1 MFVLFH
7 AFMYIDLSLSF
18 FICGKNV
25 LREFAILIMGDQ
37 KSRKVNKYQNIFAIL
52 KTATVYFPC
61 LKKEPHPKVIIAS
74 CATYQLWLKVTIKIL
89 PTIFFLSSA
98 WYRTWWWLRGFFFTR
113 RRKTYLFWRPIEFWR
128 NSNKDAYSD
137 PHLNNP
143 FLLVTYAIF
152 GISRL
157 ILSNDKLSSLVY
169 KNVLFRFGVLYSST
183 IVPFGYWQKNS
194 T

>member
-1 MFVLFH
+1 MWKVFSSKQSFLVYFSPISNRLILHFH
-7 AFMYIDLSLSF
+7 
-18 FICGKNV
+18 GKNHTFWKRFFTYSC
-25 LREFAILIMGDQ
+25 LFSA
-37 KSRKVNKYQNIFAIL
+37 
-52 KTATVYFPC
+52 

-89 PTIFFLSSA
+89 PTIFFSSA

>member
-1 MFVLFH
+1 MYLEFRQFHGKIVKKSFFAGSFPNFNHSIQHFHGKSYFLFTRAN
-7 AFMYIDLSLSF
+7 AFMYVDLSLSF

-98 WYRTWWWLRGFFFTR
+98 WYRTWWWLRGFLQGVER
-113 RRKTYLFWRPIEFWR
+113 PTY
-128 NSNKDAYSD
+128 
-137 PHLNNP
+137 
-143 FLLVTYAIF
+143 F
-152 GISRL
+152 GGL
-157 ILSNDKLSSLVY
+157 LSSDVIQT
-169 KNVLFRFGVLYSST
+169 KTPTVT
-183 IVPFGYWQKNS
+183 HI
-194 T
+194 